1 MNIIVAVD
9 KKWGIGNK
17 GKLLVSIPRDKKL
30 FREETTGKVIIMGH
44 NTLLS
49 LPGAQPLAGR
59 KNIVLSRDKSLSI
72 KGATVLNSVD
82 ACIDYLRK
90 NNIKD
95 SDVFVIGGES
105 VYNDFLPYCDVA
117 HITYIDYEYEAD
129 RHFLNLDISNEWSLV
144 LETEEET
151 YFDIPYTFRLYKRKE
166 IGFSYIRV

>member
-49 LPGAQPLAGR
+49 LPGSQPLAGR

-82 ACIDYLRK
+82 ACIDYLKK

-105 VYNDFLPYCDVA
+105 VYNDFLPYCDIA

-151 YFDIPYTFRLYKRKE
+151 YFDIPYTFRLYKRK
-166 IGFSYIRV
+166 

>member
-49 LPGAQPLAGR
+49 LPGSQPLAGR

-82 ACIDYLRK
+82 ACMDYLRK

-151 YFDIPYTFRLYKRKE
+151 YFDIPYTFRLYKRK
-166 IGFSYIRV
+166 

>member
-59 KNIVLSRDKSLSI
+59 ENIVLSRDKSLSI
-72 KGATVLNSVD
+72 KGATVLNNVD

-151 YFDIPYTFRLYKRKE
+151 YFDIPYTFRLYKRK
-166 IGFSYIRV
+166 

>member
-59 KNIVLSRDKSLSI
+59 ENIVLSRNKSLSI

-82 ACIDYLRK
+82 ACMDYLKK

-151 YFDIPYTFRLYKRKE
+151 YFDIPYTFRLYKRK
-166 IGFSYIRV
+166 

>member
-30 FREETTGKVIIMGH
+30 FREETTGKVIMMGH

-105 VYNDFLPYCDVA
+105 VYNDFLPYCDIA

-151 YFDIPYTFRLYKRKE
+151 YFDIPYTFRLYKRK
-166 IGFSYIRV
+166 

>member
-49 LPGAQPLAGR
+49 LPGSQPLAGR

-105 VYNDFLPYCDVA
+105 VYNDFLPYCDIA

-129 RHFLNLDISNEWSLV
+129 RRFLNLDISNEWSLV

-151 YFDIPYTFRLYKRKE
+151 YFDIPYTFRLYKRK
-166 IGFSYIRV
+166 

>member
-49 LPGAQPLAGR
+49 LPGSQPLAGR
-59 KNIVLSRDKSLSI
+59 ENIVLSRDKSLSI

-82 ACIDYLRK
+82 ACMDYLKK

-151 YFDIPYTFRLYKRKE
+151 YFDIPYTFRLYKRK
-166 IGFSYIRV
+166 

>member
-1 MNIIVAVD
+1 MNIIVSVD

-59 KNIVLSRDKSLSI
+59 ENIVLSRDKSLSI
-72 KGATVLNSVD
+72 KGATVLNSAD
-82 ACIDYLRK
+82 ACMDYLKK

-151 YFDIPYTFRLYKRKE
+151 YFDIPYTFRLYKRK
-166 IGFSYIRV
+166 

>member
-1 MNIIVAVD
+1 MNIIVSID

-59 KNIVLSRDKSLSI
+59 ENIVLSRDSSLSI

-82 ACIDYLRK
+82 ACM
-90 NNIKD
+90 
-95 SDVFVIGGES
+95 DVFVIGGES
-105 VYNDFLPYCDVA
+105 VYSDFLPYCDVA

-151 YFDIPYTFRLYKRKE
+151 YFDIPYTFRLYKRK
-166 IGFSYIRV
+166 

>member
-17 GKLLVSIPRDKKL
+17 GKILVSIPRDKKL

-105 VYNDFLPYCDVA
+105 VYNDFLPYCDIA

-151 YFDIPYTFRLYKRKE
+151 YFDIPYTFRLYKRK
-166 IGFSYIRV
+166 

>member
-9 KKWGIGNK
+9 KRWGIGNK

-59 KNIVLSRDKSLSI
+59 ENIVLSRDKSLSI
-72 KGATVLNSVD
+72 KGATVLNGVD
-82 ACIDYLRK
+82 ACMDYLKK

-151 YFDIPYTFRLYKRKE
+151 YFDIPYTFRLYKRK
-166 IGFSYIRV
+166 

>member
-1 MNIIVAVD
+1 MNIIVSVD

-49 LPGAQPLAGR
+49 LPGSQPLAGR
-59 KNIVLSRDKSLSI
+59 ENIVLSRDKSLSI

-82 ACIDYLRK
+82 ACMDYLKK

-129 RHFLNLDISNEWSLV
+129 RHFLNLDISDEWGLV

-151 YFDIPYTFRLYKRKE
+151 YFDIPYTFRLYKRK
-166 IGFSYIRV
+166 

>member
-1 MNIIVAVD
+1 MNIIVSVD

-49 LPGAQPLAGR
+49 LPGSQPLAGR
-59 KNIVLSRDKSLSI
+59 KNIVLSRDSSLSI

-82 ACIDYLRK
+82 ACIDYLNK

-105 VYNDFLPYCDVA
+105 VYNDFLPYCDIA

-144 LETEEET
+144 LKTEEET
-151 YFDIPYTFRLYKRKE
+151 YFDIPYTFRMYKR
-166 IGFSYIRV
+166 V

>member
-9 KKWGIGNK
+9 KKWSIGNK

-59 KNIVLSRDKSLSI
+59 ENIVLSRDKSLSI

-95 SDVFVIGGES
+95 NDVFVIGGES

-151 YFDIPYTFRLYKRKE
+151 YFDIPYTFRLYKRK
-166 IGFSYIRV
+166 

>member
-72 KGATVLNSVD
+72 KGATVLNNVD

-151 YFDIPYTFRLYKRKE
+151 YFDIPYTFRLYKRK
-166 IGFSYIRV
+166 

>member
-1 MNIIVAVD
+1 MNIIVSVD

-49 LPGAQPLAGR
+49 LPGSQPLAGR
-59 KNIVLSRDKSLSI
+59 ENIVLSRDKSLSI

-82 ACIDYLRK
+82 ACMDYLKK

-105 VYNDFLPYCDVA
+105 VYNDFLPYCDIA

-129 RHFLNLDISNEWSLV
+129 RHFLNLDMSDEWGLV

-151 YFDIPYTFRLYKRKE
+151 YFDIPYTFRLYKRK
-166 IGFSYIRV
+166 

>member
-1 MNIIVAVD
+1 MNIIVSVD

-151 YFDIPYTFRLYKRKE
+151 YFDIPYTFRLYKRK
-166 IGFSYIRV
+166 

>member
-1 MNIIVAVD
+1 MNIIVSVD

-49 LPGAQPLAGR
+49 LPGSQPLAGR

-151 YFDIPYTFRLYKRKE
+151 YFDIPYTFRLYKRK
-166 IGFSYIRV
+166 

>member
-82 ACIDYLRK
+82 TCIDYLRK

-105 VYNDFLPYCDVA
+105 VYNDFLPYCDIA

-151 YFDIPYTFRLYKRKE
+151 YFDIPYTFRLYKRK
-166 IGFSYIRV
+166 

>member
-59 KNIVLSRDKSLSI
+59 DNIVLSRDKSLSI

-82 ACIDYLRK
+82 ACVDYLKK

-151 YFDIPYTFRLYKRKE
+151 YFDIPYTFRLYKRK
-166 IGFSYIRV
+166 

>member
-49 LPGAQPLAGR
+49 LPGSQPLAGR

-151 YFDIPYTFRLYKRKE
+151 YFDIPYTFRMYKR
-166 IGFSYIRV
+166 V

>member
-1 MNIIVAVD
+1 MNIIVSVD
-9 KKWGIGNK
+9 KRWGIGNK

-49 LPGAQPLAGR
+49 LPGSQPLAGR

-151 YFDIPYTFRLYKRKE
+151 YFDIPYTFRLYKRK
-166 IGFSYIRV
+166 

>member
-59 KNIVLSRDKSLSI
+59 ENIVLSRDKSLSI
-72 KGATVLNSVD
+72 KGATVLNGVD
-82 ACIDYLRK
+82 ACMDYLKK

-151 YFDIPYTFRLYKRKE
+151 YFDIPYTFRLYKRK
-166 IGFSYIRV
+166 

>member
-9 KKWGIGNK
+9 KKWSIGNK

-49 LPGAQPLAGR
+49 LPGSQPLAGR

-72 KGATVLNSVD
+72 KGATDLNSVD

-151 YFDIPYTFRLYKRKE
+151 YFDIPYTFRLYKRK
-166 IGFSYIRV
+166 

>member
-49 LPGAQPLAGR
+49 LPGSQPLAGR

-72 KGATVLNSVD
+72 KGANVLNSVD

-105 VYNDFLPYCDVA
+105 VYNDFLPYCDIA

-151 YFDIPYTFRLYKRKE
+151 YFDIPYTFRLYKRK
-166 IGFSYIRV
+166 

>member
-95 SDVFVIGGES
+95 SAVFVIGGES

-151 YFDIPYTFRLYKRKE
+151 YFDIPYTFRLYKRK
-166 IGFSYIRV
+166 

>member
-59 KNIVLSRDKSLSI
+59 KNIVLSRDSSVSI

-82 ACIDYLRK
+82 ACIDYLKK

-105 VYNDFLPYCDVA
+105 VYNDFLPYCDIA

-151 YFDIPYTFRLYKRKE
+151 YFDIPYTFRLYKRK
-166 IGFSYIRV
+166 

>member
-1 MNIIVAVD
+1 MNIIVSVD

-49 LPGAQPLAGR
+49 LPGSQPLAGR

-95 SDVFVIGGES
+95 NDVFVIGGES

-117 HITYIDYEYEAD
+117 HVTYIDYEYEAD
-129 RHFLNLDISNEWSLV
+129 RYFVNLDIDKDWKLV

-151 YFDIPYTFRLYKRKE
+151 YFDIPYTFRLYKK
-166 IGFSYIRV
+166 I

>member
-82 ACIDYLRK
+82 ACMDYLRK

-105 VYNDFLPYCDVA
+105 VYNDFLPYCDIA

-151 YFDIPYTFRLYKRKE
+151 YFDIPYTFRLYKRK
-166 IGFSYIRV
+166 

>member
-59 KNIVLSRDKSLSI
+59 KNIVLSRDSSLSI

-82 ACIDYLRK
+82 ACIDYLNK

-105 VYNDFLPYCDVA
+105 VYNDFLPYCDIA

-151 YFDIPYTFRLYKRKE
+151 YFDIPYTFRLYKRK
-166 IGFSYIRV
+166 

>member
-49 LPGAQPLAGR
+49 LPGTQPLAGR
-59 KNIVLSRDKSLSI
+59 ENIVLSRDKSLSI

-82 ACIDYLRK
+82 ACMDYLKK

-151 YFDIPYTFRLYKRKE
+151 YFDIPYTFRLYKRK
-166 IGFSYIRV
+166 

>member
-82 ACIDYLRK
+82 ACIDYLGK

-105 VYNDFLPYCDVA
+105 VYNDFLPYCDIA

-129 RHFLNLDISNEWSLV
+129 RHFLNLDMSNEWSLV

-151 YFDIPYTFRLYKRKE
+151 YFDIPYTFRLYKRK
-166 IGFSYIRV
+166 